1 MNLPYFISKRISQ
14 DSRGS
19 FSTTIHKIAVGSI
32 GIGLG
37 VMIVSFL
44 ILKGFQDTV
53 TEKIYNFSAHFQVTK
68 YSSNN
73 SFEEIPITLRNDVF
87 RYTSEFD
94 FIEHVQEF
102 SHKAGLIKTE
112 DEILGIIFKGISERF
127 DSVRFRSSL
136 IEGRFLN
143 FDDDSYSRE
152 VMISKVISDKLRLK
166 VGDDAIVHFFQD
178 PPRVRRLKV
187 VGIYETN
194 LSEYYDNKF
203 IIGDIRMIQRLNNWA
218 DSLAGGMEIYVKDID
233 KLDEARDAL
242 EAVVDYDFYVE
253 KVEDK
258 YIQVFEWLHLI
269 SRQVNI
275 FLGIILFVV
284 CVNMISIILIL
295 IMERT
300 QMIGLLKAF
309 GATNALIR
317 RIFLLNGIRLIV
329 KGLLIGNLLGLGLGW
344 LQDQF
349 MLIPLNPRDYYMS
362 YVPIGWNWEMTLIL
376 NLLTLLVVALIILI
390 PTLAI
395 SKVNPIKSIRFD

>member
-1 MNLPYFISKRISQ
+1 
-14 DSRGS
+14 
-19 FSTTIHKIAVGSI
+19 
-32 GIGLG
+32 
-37 VMIVSFL
+37 MIVSFL

-53 TEKIYNFSAHFQVTK
+53 TDKIYNFSAHFQITK

-73 SFEEIPITLRNDVF
+73 SYEEIPISLKNEVYENTEA
-87 RYTSEFD
+87 YD

-112 DEILGIIFKGISERF
+112 EEVLGIIFKGVSARF
-127 DSVRFRSSL
+127 DSVRFRGSL
-136 IEGRFLN
+136 IDGRFLN
-143 FDDDSYSRE
+143 FSDPSYSKE
-152 VMISKVISDKLRLK
+152 VLVSKIIADKLKLS
-166 VGDDAIVHFFQD
+166 VGNDIIVHFFQD
-178 PPRVRRLKV
+178 PPRVRRLNV

-203 IIGDIRMIQRLNNWA
+203 IIGDIRLIQRLNNWS
-218 DSLAGGMEIYVKDID
+218 DSLAGGMEVFIKDESAIE
-233 KLDEARDAL
+233 KANAAL
-242 EAVVDYDFYVE
+242 ENIVDYDFYVE

-309 GATNALIR
+309 GAKNSLIR
-317 RIFLLNGIRLIV
+317 RIFLLNGVQLIL
-329 KGLLIGNLLGLGLGW
+329 KGLLLGNVIGLGIGF
-344 LQDQF
+344 LQDTF
-349 MLIPLNPRDYYMS
+349 KIIPLNPSDYYMS
-362 YVPIGWNWEMTLIL
+362 YVPIGWNWQMTVLL
-376 NLLTLLVVALIILI
+376 NILTLVVVALIILI

-395 SKVNPIKSIRFD
+395 SRVNPIKSIKFD